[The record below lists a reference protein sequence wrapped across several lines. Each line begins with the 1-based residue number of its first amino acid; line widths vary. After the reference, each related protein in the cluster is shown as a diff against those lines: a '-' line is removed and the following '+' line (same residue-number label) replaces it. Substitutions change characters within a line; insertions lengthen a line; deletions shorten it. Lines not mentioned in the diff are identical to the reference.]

1 MTEHVVL
8 VLVLVVLVVLVVGA
22 GPTSFSDLCSPG
34 TEQHFVSAN
43 STVSKCVSVTLTA
56 RL

>member
-8 VLVLVVLVVLVVGA
+8 VLVLVVLVVGA

-34 TEQHFVSAN
+34 TEEHAVSAN